1 MLFTISKSFHTS
13 CASLATCKILEYFT
27 SSKSLAVCLQRRE
40 KMALIGEALI
50 SASVQVLCDRITS
63 SEFVD
68 LFRQKKLDEP
78 LLMNLKTT
86 LLTLFV
92 VLNDAEEKQL
102 VNPAVREWLNE
113 LKHAV
118 FDAEDLLDEID
129 TEALR
134 CKLGGEDQTHK
145 LTNKVW
151 NLLPSSRNHF
161 YQSMNV
167 KIQELLQ
174 RLENF
179 VQQKIALGLGEVARR
194 KVSHRTPTTS
204 LVHEPCVYGRDEV
217 QENLSKVLLSDDAS
231 KDDVS
236 VLTIVGM
243 GGVGKT
249 TLARMLY
256 NNNKVKGHFTLQAWA
271 CVSEDYNA
279 FRITKTI
286 LESVTSKPCNTTDLN
301 LLQVELREQLRGK
314 KFLFVLDD
322 LWNENYGDWERLQTP
337 FNSGARGS
345 KVIITT
351 RNKNVASLMK
361 NVPIQFLE
369 PLSHEDCWLLLA
381 KHAFG
386 NVNCSEHPSLE
397 EIGMKIA
404 RKCKGLP
411 LAAQT
416 LGGLLRCN
424 IDSEEWNR
432 ILNSNIWYLP
442 YGTTDILP
450 ALWLSYHY
458 LPAQLKRCFVYCSV
472 FPKDYEFKKEDVV
485 QLWMAEGLVTQVDN
499 GMIMESMARKYFD
512 ELLSRSLFQK
522 SRELS
527 FTMHDLIHDLAM
539 FISKGFC
546 LRLEGVE
553 SREVKRAH
561 HLSYAR
567 GEFDAAPRFEPLYEA
582 KCLRTFLPT
591 SLNPYSSYERF
602 SVSKKVLQDLLPS
615 LRCLRVLS
623 LSRYQNVTVL
633 PDSIANL
640 IHLRYLD
647 LSHTAIKRLPGVL
660 CNLYN
665 LQTLLLSNCSSL
677 RELPADIRKLIN
689 LQKLTLGGC
698 SSLNKLPT
706 GMKELTNL
714 HHLDV
719 SGTKIEEMPVQ
730 MGRLKSLR
738 TLTAFVVGKSTGFG
752 IRELREFPQLRGKL
766 SILKLQN
773 VVDARD
779 ALHANMKHK
788 KDLKELKFSW
798 GAEDADDSQKE
809 KDVLDK
815 LQPCVNLEKLT
826 IKFYGG
832 TNFPN
837 WLGDSSFSNI
847 QVMHLSDCS
856 YCWSLPPVGRL
867 PALKQLCI
875 RRMKFVKTIGVEF
888 YGRNGA
894 YLTQPFRS
902 LEKLEFW
909 EMPEWE
915 EWVPSG
921 SASGGEYGPDFPR
934 LQELILNQCP
944 KLRGSLPCEL
954 PCLKNL
960 TVYGCEVLHDRRA
973 TTTTTNSLNYK
984 SLEELDIR
992 GGCQTLLSLLET
1004 KLLPNCNRLQRL
1016 TLWNCPTLSSFP
1028 KDGLPTT
1035 LTLLYINNCRKLE
1048 FPPHE
1053 MLAKLTSLDNLCIQN
1068 SCDSMRSFPL
1078 GIFPKLTTLGI
1089 HDCENLESFSLIEEE
1104 GAVENLSHLNSLQVY
1119 NCPKMVCFHEGELPT
1134 PNLSCFLVC
1143 GCKNLKS
1150 LPERLHTLTALRS
1163 LSIWNLPNLESFA
1176 EDGGLPPNLRSFS
1189 IGNCK
1194 RLRASSVGEYWGLQA
1209 LDSLEIGGS
1218 DHVLE
1223 TLLLPTT
1230 LHTLRIYSLSTLK
1243 SLDGKGL
1250 GHLTSLQGLHIDS
1263 CPSLEFLPGEELQ
1276 HLTSLQTLIIS
1287 SCDSLQCLPEEG
1299 LPPSLSHL
1307 SIRRCPALEKRYKNK
1322 TGQDWAKIS
1331 HIPCIKIGN
1340 EVII

>member
-1 MLFTISKSFHTS
+1 
-13 CASLATCKILEYFT
+13 
-27 SSKSLAVCLQRRE
+27 
-40 KMALIGEALI
+40 MALIGEAFI
-50 SASVQVLCDRITS
+50 SASVQVLCNRITS
-63 SEFVD
+63 PEFVD
-68 LFRQKKLDEP
+68 LFRHKKLDEP

-86 LLTLFV
+86 LLTLYA
-92 VLNDAEEKQL
+92 VLDDAEEKQIRK
-102 VNPAVREWLNE
+102 PAVRDWLDE
-113 LKHAV
+113 LRHAV

-134 CKLGGEDQTHK
+134 CKFEGEDQTGK
-145 LTNKVW
+145 FTNKVR
-151 NLLPSSRNHF
+151 NLLFSSRSHF
-161 YQSMNV
+161 FQSMND
-167 KIQELLQ
+167 KIQELLA

-179 VQQKIALGLGEVARR
+179 VQLKSALGLREDAGR
-194 KVSHRTPTTS
+194 KVSRRTPTTS

-217 QENLSKVLLSDDAS
+217 KENLSKVLLSDDAS

-256 NNNKVKGHFTLQAWA
+256 NDDKVKGHFTFQAWS
-271 CVSEDYNA
+271 CVSEDYDPI
-279 FRITKTI
+279 RITKTL

-301 LLQVELREQLRGK
+301 LLQVELREQLRGR

-322 LWNENYGDWERLQTP
+322 LWNEDYTALKFLQTP
-337 FNSGARGS
+337 FTSGARGS

-351 RNKNVASLMK
+351 RNKNIASVMQ
-361 NVPIQFLE
+361 NVPIQYVE
-369 PLSHEDCWLLLA
+369 PLSHEDCWLLLS

-386 NVNCSEHPSLE
+386 NENCSTHPNLE
-397 EIGMKIA
+397 DIGKQIA
-404 RKCKGLP
+404 LKCKGLP

-424 IDSEEWNR
+424 IDFEYWSR
-432 ILNSNIWYLP
+432 ILNDSFWDQP
-442 YGTTDILP
+442 HDTTNILP
-450 ALWLSYHY
+450 ALGLSYHY
-458 LPAQLKRCFVYCSV
+458 LPAQLKRCFAYCSI
-472 FPKDYEFKKEDVV
+472 FPKDYEFEKEDIV
-485 QLWMAEGLVTQVDN
+485 QFWIAEGIIPQAEN
-499 GMIMESMARKYFD
+499 GRRMEALARRYFD

-522 SRELS
+522 SRK
-527 FTMHDLIHDLAM
+527 FNFIMHDLINDLAM
-539 FISKGFC
+539 FMSQGFC
-546 LRLEGVE
+546 LRLEGGV
-553 SREVKRAH
+553 SREVKRVR

-567 GEFDAAPRFEPLYEA
+567 GKFDVALRFEPLYEA
-582 KCLRTFLPT
+582 KFLRTFLPT
-591 SLNPYSSYERF
+591 SLNLYRQERF
-602 SVSKKVLQDLLPS
+602 FVSKKVLQDLLPS

-640 IHLRYLD
+640 IHLRYFD

-665 LQTLLLSNCSSL
+665 LRTLLLSNCYSL
-677 RELPADIRKLIN
+677 LELPADIRKLIN
-689 LQKLTLGGC
+689 LQKLMLGGC
-698 SSLNKLPT
+698 RSLIKLPACT
-706 GMKELTNL
+706 KELINL

-738 TLTAFVVGKSTGFG
+738 TLTAFVVGKSTGSG

-788 KDLKELKFSW
+788 KDLKELEFSW
-798 GAEDADDSQKE
+798 GAEDADDSQKA

-815 LQPCVNLEKLT
+815 LQPCVNLERLT
-826 IKFYGG
+826 IRFYGG

-837 WLGDSSFSNI
+837 WLGDASFSNI

-867 PALKQLCI
+867 PALKELCI
-875 RRMKFVKTIGVEF
+875 ERMKFVKAIGVEF
-888 YGRNGA
+888 YDRNGA
-894 YLTQPFRS
+894 YLTQPFQS
-902 LEKLEFW
+902 LEKLEFR

-915 EWVPSG
+915 EWVPRG

-934 LQELILNQCP
+934 LQELILIKCP

-954 PCLKNL
+954 PCLKKF
-960 TVYGCEVLHDRRA
+960 TVSGCVVLHDGRA

-984 SLEELDIR
+984 SLEELKID
-992 GGCQTLLSLLET
+992 GCKTALLSLLET
-1004 KLLPNCNRLQRL
+1004 KLLSQLEIRNVVDVQCLPNCNRLQTL
-1016 TLWNCPTLSSFP
+1016 TLWNCPTLWSFP
-1028 KDGLPTT
+1028 KDGLPTK
-1035 LTLLYINNCRKLE
+1035 LTWLSIYNCRRLE
-1048 FPPHE
+1048 FLPHE
-1053 MLAKLTSLDNLCIQN
+1053 ILAKLTSLDYLWIQN

-1078 GIFPKLTTLGI
+1078 GIFPKLMCLYI
-1089 HDCENLESFSLIEEE
+1089 HECENLESLSLIDEE
-1104 GAVENLSHLNSLQVY
+1104 GAVENLSHLNYLEVY
-1119 NCPKMVCFHEGELPT
+1119 KCPKMVCFHEGQLPT
-1134 PNLSCFLVC
+1134 PNLTHFVVTECE
-1143 GCKNLKS
+1143 NLKS
-1150 LPERLHTLTALRS
+1150 LPERLHTLTALQS
-1163 LSIWNLPNLESFA
+1163 LWIWNLPNLESFA
-1176 EDGGLPPNLRSFS
+1176 EDGGLPPNLRQFH
-1189 IGNCK
+1189 IMNCE
-1194 RLRASSVGEYWGLQA
+1194 RLRASSVGEFWGLQA
-1209 LDSLEIGGS
+1209 LVYLEKFRISGS

-1223 TLLLPTT
+1223 TLLKQQLLPTT
-1230 LHTLRIYSLSTLK
+1230 LHTLHISDLSTLK
-1243 SLDGKGL
+1243 SLDVAR
-1250 GHLTSLQGLHIDS
+1250 GHLTSLQVLEILL

-1276 HLTSLQTLIIS
+1276 HLTSLQTLSIS
-1287 SCDSLQCLPEEG
+1287 WCQSLQCLPEEG
-1299 LPPSLSHL
+1299 LLPSLQRL
-1307 SIRRCPALEKRYKNK
+1307 KIYRCSALEKRYKNK

-1331 HIPCIKIGN
+1331 HIPCIEIGN

>member
-1 MLFTISKSFHTS
+1 
-13 CASLATCKILEYFT
+13 
-27 SSKSLAVCLQRRE
+27 
-40 KMALIGEALI
+40 MALIGEALI
-50 SASVQVLCDRITS
+50 SATIQTLCDKIAS
-63 SEFVD
+63 PEFTD
-68 LFRQKKLDEP
+68 LFRQKKLDEQ
-78 LLMNLKTT
+78 LLNKLKTT
-86 LLTLFV
+86 LLTLSV
-92 VLNDAEEKQL
+92 VLNDAEEKQIEEPL
-102 VNPAVREWLNE
+102 VRDWLDN
-113 LKHAV
+113 LRHNVLA
-118 FDAEDLLDEID
+118 AEDLLDEID

-134 CKLGGEDQTHK
+134 CKLEEGEGQTHN
-145 LTNKVW
+145 LTKKV
-151 NLLPSSRNHF
+151 RDF
-161 YQSMNV
+161 YQRMNV
-167 KIQELLQ
+167 EMKDLLE
-174 RLENF
+174 RLEQF
-179 VQQKIALGLGEVARR
+179 VQEKSALGLREGAGR
-194 KVSHRTPTTS
+194 KVSQRTTTS

-217 QENLSKVLLSDDAS
+217 KENLLQILLSDDAS
-231 KDDVS
+231 KEDVS

-249 TLARMLY
+249 TLARLLY
-256 NNNKVKGHFTLQAWA
+256 NDDKVKEHFPLHAWV
-271 CVSEDYNA
+271 CVSEDYDSN
-279 FRITKTI
+279 RITKTL
-286 LESVTSKPCNTTDLN
+286 LESVTSKSSNMTDLN
-301 LLQVELREQLRGK
+301 LLQVELKEQLKGK

-322 LWNENYGDWERLQTP
+322 LWNEKYGDWKRLQTP
-337 FNSGARGS
+337 FTSGAKGS
-345 KVIITT
+345 KVIVTT
-351 RNKNVASLMK
+351 RSEHVVSVLQS
-361 NVPIQFLE
+361 VHVHHLE
-369 PLSHEDCWLLLA
+369 PLSQEDCWFLLA

-386 NVNCSEHPSLE
+386 NENCSDPNLE
-397 EIGMKIA
+397 EIGKQIA
-404 RKCKGLP
+404 HKCNGLP
-411 LAAQT
+411 LAAET

-424 IDSEEWNR
+424 IDSEEWNT
-432 ILNSNIWYLP
+432 ILNSSIWELP
-442 YGTTDILP
+442 YDKCDILP
-450 ALWLSYHY
+450 ALGLSYHY
-458 LPAQLKRCFVYCSV
+458 LSSQLKRCFVYCSI
-472 FPKDYEFKKEDVV
+472 FPKNYEFKKEGVV
-485 QLWMAEGLVTQVDN
+485 QFWMAEGLIPKAEN
-499 GMIMESMARKYFD
+499 GKSIEAVARKYFD
-512 ELLSRSLFQK
+512 ELLARSLFQK
-522 SRELS
+522 SS
-527 FTMHDLIHDLAM
+527 KSGFTMHDLINDLAM
-539 FISKGFC
+539 FMCKAFC
-546 LRLEGVE
+546 LRLEGGESHYVE
-553 SREVKRAH
+553 KVRH
-561 HLSYAR
+561 FSYAMER
-567 GEFDAAPRFEPLYEA
+567 FDAAPKFKPLHRA
-582 KCLRTFLPT
+582 KFMRTFLPIL
-591 SLNPYSSYERF
+591 LNFFSISYVTE
-602 SVSKKVLQDLLPS
+602 KVLQELLPS

-623 LSRYQNVTVL
+623 LSRYHNVTVL

-647 LSHTAIKRLPGVL
+647 LSCTSIERLPGVL

-665 LQTLLLSNCSSL
+665 LQTLLLSNCSL
-677 RELPADIRKLIN
+677 LLELPADIRKLIN

-698 SSLNKLPT
+698 SSLNKLPA

-738 TLTAFVVGKSTGFG
+738 TLTAFVVGKSTGSG

-788 KDLKELKFSW
+788 KDLKELEFSW

-847 QVMHLSDCS
+847 RVMHLSDCS
-856 YCWSLPPVGRL
+856 YCWLLPPVGRL
-867 PALKQLCI
+867 PALKELCI
-875 RRMKFVKTIGVEF
+875 KRMKSLRTIGIEF
-888 YGRNGA
+888 YGRDGA

-902 LEKLEFW
+902 LEKLEFR
-909 EMPEWE
+909 EMPEWQ

-944 KLRGSLPCEL
+944 KFRGSLPCEL

-960 TVYGCEVLHDRRA
+960 TVYGCEVLHDGRA

-1176 EDGGLPPNLRSFS
+1176 EDGGLPPNLREVS
-1189 IGNCK
+1189 IMNCK
-1194 RLRASSVGEYWGLQA
+1194 RLRASSVGLQA
-1209 LDSLEIGGS
+1209 LDSLRIGGS

-1276 HLTSLQTLIIS
+1276 HLTSLQTLSIS

-1299 LPPSLSHL
+1299 LPPSLSYL
-1307 SIRRCPALEKRYKNK
+1307 RISRCPALEKRYKNK

-1331 HIPCIKIGN
+1331 HIPCIEIGE